1 MEETIHAVG
10 PRPLSIVLI
19 ENNDAD
25 ADLIVG
31 ELVAA
36 ELQLNIVRVT
46 SKAEMRAAVTRVDAV
61 DAVLCAYRGKGV
73 KVWQALEVIQAS
85 GAAAPL
91 IVVSRGLSD
100 EQATECMRLGAT
112 DYILK
117 DDLGRL
123 PHALA
128 NAIDHARAERAGRE
142 LETSYRRLFENIP
155 VAVFQTTAAGQILHA
170 NPAAVAMFRFP
181 DLASLLATSMF
192 DLYVEP
198 NERRALVARLETE
211 GHLLEFETR
220 MRRADG
226 AEFWFCRTVHAVRQD
241 NDRVVVWETIGRDD
255 TEPREARRRIRESA
269 TYLSTVIE
277 SAPEAVVRMDESGAI
292 TDWNAAAEDIFGW
305 NRAEVIG
312 RRVSETMFPPELRE
326 QNQHGMG
333 RFHRDGSSTLI
344 GRRWDTFEG
353 LRKNGD
359 VFPIELAVSP
369 PIPLGDGTQFVGFVR
384 DISERKLAAHD
395 LAESEERLRTLLAG
409 APVGVVTVDTDGCF
423 TFAGGSVFG
432 QLGIDASSVVGLS
445 VVDIFPR
452 RPDFV
457 ELWTSAL
464 QHDFV
469 TDLEFGGRTFHVR
482 GGPVRL
488 TPEGE
493 VIGVRAVAFDNTE
506 RVEADRALRQS
517 EEIFRL
523 LFEQSAVGISLH
535 ELPQNGLPGQ
545 ARWNSRMREMLG
557 MEADSEQSS
566 WTSVVAGGEQRAA
579 EEEYGRLLSG
589 EIAQL
594 RERRMLTRPDGKTI
608 WADLSTILVRD
619 DDHQPVRFQ
628 TMALDITEQ
637 IGAETR
643 LSRRAAQQTVLVELS
658 RAGLEGHE
666 TADFLATAI
675 ELVTRGT
682 ETQFGT
688 ILEVRPSE
696 GRLIRVA
703 AHGYSDQ
710 MLSDPTRREFA
721 SLVLDALTSE
731 MPVLTFDYRAQP
743 ELRLSQWM
751 IDYGVVVSMA
761 VGIRGPISPFG
772 VLSVHSNVPRE
783 FSADDLQF
791 MQLASTIISVAVERK
806 REEKQRRLLLGRLVA
821 AQEAE
826 RKTIAEDIHDD
837 AVQIM
842 TAATM
847 RLELFRMVLTD
858 PVQVD
863 AAQKLQETISLA
875 IGRLRNLLFELIPP
889 DLDRHGLVAG
899 FKRHLEKLKLDAGLR
914 WDLQTEL
921 DCEPDP
927 QVRILLF
934 RIFQEALV
942 NVRKHAHASTVTV
955 SLKTVDG
962 GVMMRLADDG
972 AGFIGSA
979 AEPLAGHLG
988 LASMRER
995 AEIAGGWWRL
1005 TTEPGHGTEILTWVP
1020 APRQG
1025 VPTAAR
1031 AGDVM
1036 AIG

>member
-1 MEETIHAVG
+1 MEEPVGAMG
-10 PRPLSIVLI
+10 PRQLSIVLI
-19 ENNDAD
+19 EDNDAD

-36 ELQLNIVRVT
+36 GAQLNIVRAAN
-46 SKAEMRAAVTRVDAV
+46 KAEVRAAVTRVDAV
-61 DAVLCAYRGKGV
+61 DAVLCTYRGKGV
-73 KVWQALEVIQAS
+73 KAWQALEIIKAS
-85 GAAAPL
+85 GSTAPL

-123 PHALA
+123 PHALT
-128 NAIDHARAERAGRE
+128 NAIQHARAERAGGEVER
-142 LETSYRRLFENIP
+142 SYRRLFENLP
-155 VAVFQTTAAGQILHA
+155 VAVFQTTAAGQYLDA
-170 NPAAVAMFRFP
+170 NPAAVELLGFP
-181 DLASLLATSMF
+181 DLESLLAASVT
-192 DLYVEP
+192 DLYVDP
-198 NERRALVARLETE
+198 NERRALMSRLEIE
-211 GHLLEFETR
+211 GHLLEFESR

-226 AEFWFCRTVHAVRQD
+226 SEFWFSRTVHIVRED
-241 NDRVVVWETIGRDD
+241 HGRVVVWETIGHDS
-255 TEPREARRRIRESA
+255 TERREASRRLRESA

-277 SAPEAVVRMDESGAI
+277 TAPEAVVRMDESGAI

-305 NRAEVIG
+305 KRAEVIG
-312 RRVSETMFPPELRE
+312 RRVSNTMFPPELRE
-326 QNQHGMG
+326 QNQHGMA

-353 LRKNGD
+353 QRKNGE

-369 PIPLGDGTQFVGFVR
+369 PIPLGDSTQFVGFVR
-384 DISERKLAAHD
+384 DISERKLAEHD
-395 LAESEERLRTLLAG
+395 LAESEERLRSILAG
-409 APVGVVTVDTDGCF
+409 APVGVITVDTDGRF
-423 TFAGGSVFG
+423 TYAGGSVFS
-432 QLGIDASSVVGLS
+432 QLGVDPSSIVGLKVTDS
-445 VVDIFPR
+445 FPDR
-452 RPDFV
+452 ADV
-457 ELWTSAL
+457 GELIAAAL
-464 QHDFV
+464 ERDLS
-469 TDLEFGGRTFHVR
+469 TDLEFAGRTFHVR
-482 GGPVRL
+482 GGPFRL

-493 VIGVRAVAFDNTE
+493 VIGVQAVAFDNTE
-506 RVEADRALRQS
+506 RVEAYRALRQS
-517 EEIFRL
+517 EEVFRV
-523 LFEQSAVGISLH
+523 LFEQSAVGISLRDV
-535 ELPQNGLPGQ
+535 PRDGRPGR
-545 ARWNSRMREMLG
+545 ARWNSRLREMLG
-557 MEADSEQSS
+557 LGDDSSLQSMS
-566 WTSVVAGGEQRAA
+566 IGDEQRDI
-579 EEEYGRLLSG
+579 EEEFSQLLSG
-589 EIAQL
+589 ETTHL
-594 RERRMLTRPDGKTI
+594 RERRMLTRPDGKTV
-608 WADLSTILVRD
+608 WVDLSTILVRD
-619 DDHQPVRFQ
+619 DDQQPLRFQ
-628 TMALDITEQ
+628 TVALDITEQ

-643 LSRRAAQQTVLVELS
+643 LSRRVAQQTVLLELS
-658 RAGLEGHE
+658 RAGLEGPE
-666 TADFLATAI
+666 TADFLATAV
-675 ELVTRGT
+675 ELMARGT
-682 ETQFGT
+682 EAQFGT
-688 ILEVRPSE
+688 ILEMRASDNC
-696 GRLIRVA
+696 LIRVA
-703 AHGYSDQ
+703 SHGDAPEAPLDPVPLDEPLLMVEALKSDI
-710 MLSDPTRREFA
+710 PVV
-721 SLVLDALTSE
+721 VLDYEA
-731 MPVLTFDYRAQP
+731 RP
-743 ELRLSQWM
+743 ELHRTPWM
-751 IDYGVVVSMA
+751 IECGVMASMA
-761 VGIRGPISPFG
+761 MVIRGPISPYG
-772 VLSVHSNVPRE
+772 VLTVHSNVARE

-806 REEKQRRLLLGRLVA
+806 REEKQRRLLLGRLVT

-899 FKRHLEKLKLDAGLR
+899 FKRHLEQFKVDAGVR

-921 DCEPDP
+921 DDEPAP

-942 NVRKHAHASTVTV
+942 NVRKHAHASSVTV
-955 SLKTVDG
+955 SLKTIDG

-972 AGFIGSA
+972 AGFLVSA

-1005 TTEPGHGTEILTWVP
+1005 TSEPGHGTEILTWVP
-1020 APRQG
+1020 ASRDG
-1025 VPTAAR
+1025 VPSAAR

-1036 AIG
+1036 AVG